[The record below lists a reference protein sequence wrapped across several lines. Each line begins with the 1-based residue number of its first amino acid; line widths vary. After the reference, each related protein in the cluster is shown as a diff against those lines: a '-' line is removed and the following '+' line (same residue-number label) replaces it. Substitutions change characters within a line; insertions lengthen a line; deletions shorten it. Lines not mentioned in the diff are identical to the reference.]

1 MKNLKTIIINW
12 QNLKSI
18 RKAEKEK
25 TRLEN
30 KGYNLF
36 SKTSNTITYIKEK

>member
-1 MKNLKTIIINW
+1 MKLKTIIINW
-12 QNLKSI
+12 ESVESI

-30 KGYNLF
+30 KGYQLF
-36 SKTSNTITYIKEK
+36 SQTTNSLMYSKDN